1 MKRYLVLISLLLL
14 FLSTAPATLGQ
25 QSCEFNI
32 TGSWKTTGAVGKNPT
47 VYRFSGDGK
56 VTVSAEGATPTV
68 NGRLVGSGTYKLDNP
83 DAPTSIVFRGAMF
96 GRSPYSIKII
106 TYNDVSFTGKK
117 PGGPEL
123 RWSRIDSS
131 RYFIVLAARN
141 GEFYDGA
148 GSAFPM
154 LLKISGPQT
163 EVAAVG
169 TYSLAGKRAFG
180 PVPRESYQEYLREP
194 RGDSE
199 TLLRL
204 ELNAAQYGRG
214 LKILNTWE
222 RRVRDD
228 ELLYPTG
235 SPLNNVLLVKAV
247 TETLNQCGETIKLHQ
262 LNYLHPDDWIA
273 EQNAPI
279 FIPFA
284 YFKELRRLNEAA
296 HLKDSQFDQ
305 LLPASVGLGVIS
317 KERARQ

>member
-14 FLSTAPATLGQ
+14 FLSAADAALGQ

-32 TGSWKTTGAVGKNPT
+32 IGAWQTSGPHGKNPT
-47 VYRFSGDGK
+47 VYRFGTDGK
-56 VTVSAEGATPTV
+56 VTVSAAGSSQTAD
-68 NGRLVGSGTYKLDNP
+68 GRLIGSGTYKLDNA
-83 DAPTSIVFRGAMF
+83 DAPASIVLRGGMF
-96 GRSPYSIKII
+96 GRSPVSMKII
-106 TYNDVSFTGKK
+106 NYNDVSFTSKK
-117 PGGPEL
+117 PGGAEG
-123 RWSRIDSS
+123 RWSRIDSN

-169 TYSLAGKRAFG
+169 TYSLKGQRAFG
-180 PVPRESYQEYLREP
+180 PVPRESYKEYLREP

-199 TLLRL
+199 TVLRL
-204 ELNAAQYGRG
+204 EVNAAQYGRG
-214 LKILNTWE
+214 LKILQTWE

-247 TETLNQCGETIKLHQ
+247 TETLNQCGETVKLHK

-273 EQNAPI
+273 EQNAPA

-284 YFKELRRLNEAA
+284 YFRELRRLNESA
-296 HLKDSQFDQ
+296 HLKDSEFEQ
-305 LLPASVGLGVIS
+305 LLPSSVGLGVIS
-317 KERARQ
+317 KDTLH